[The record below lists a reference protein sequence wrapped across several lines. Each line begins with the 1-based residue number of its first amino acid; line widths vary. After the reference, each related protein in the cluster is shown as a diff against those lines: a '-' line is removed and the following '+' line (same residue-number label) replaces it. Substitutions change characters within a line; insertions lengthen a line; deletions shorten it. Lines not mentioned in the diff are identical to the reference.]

1 MVSASQIA
9 HKLKV
14 YGNGSEYDGVVN
26 VFKTGVGVGVG
37 ITLLTGTALYLSK
50 RFVDWASDR
59 VKKRPVASTERV
71 VTTKD

>member
-59 VKKRPVASTERV
+59 VKKRPVAPTERV
-71 VTTKD
+71 VTTND

>member
-26 VFKTGVGVGVG
+26 VFKTGVSVGVG

-59 VKKRPVASTERV
+59 VKKRPVAPTERV
-71 VTTKD
+71 VTTND

>member
-59 VKKRPVASTERV
+59 VKKHPVAPTERV
-71 VTTKD
+71 VTTND